1 MGWFHL
7 EGAEV
12 AAARRRALTL
22 ATSAGMADLAARA
35 QAGSDLADEELAALF
50 LSPRI
55 ATEALIA
62 VAGRRRP
69 PGGPRLETFSPLY
82 ITNECDAE
90 CRMCGM
96 RRTNAALVREAA
108 DAATV
113 EAQLEI
119 LHRRGLRG
127 VAILSGEY
135 HHGVFRRTMITRAAH
150 AVGAALSRGFTHV
163 LINIGALEAD
173 EYGVLLAAVPH
184 AADGTVEP
192 RLTMCTFQETYSP
205 EVYGRFMGTNP
216 ENPRSDFERRL
227 TNFDRAREA
236 GMWAANPGV
245 LLGLNPD
252 VAYELLALLAHV
264 RHLDA
269 RGMAVYVSLPRLR
282 KASGTPYGRGIDD
295 DTFTRLVAVLSFGRP
310 GAKVVIST
318 RESPGMQRRLVPM
331 IGVLTP
337 GSPGV
342 APYTETGARFEIE
355 ASQFE
360 VLDHRPIEAIL
371 GEFLAAGATI
381 DRFEAAGR
389 TIRP

>member
-1 MGWFHL
+1 
-7 EGAEV
+7 
-12 AAARRRALTL
+12 
-22 ATSAGMADLAARA
+22 
-35 QAGSDLADEELAALF
+35 
-50 LSPRI
+50 
-55 ATEALIA
+55 
-62 VAGRRRP
+62 
-69 PGGPRLETFSPLY
+69 
-82 ITNECDAE
+82 
-90 CRMCGM
+90 M

-135 HHGVFRRTMITRAAH
+135 HHGVFRRTMIARAAH

-192 RLTMCTFQETYSP
+192 QLTMCTFQETYSP

-282 KASGTPYGRGIDD
+282 KASGTPYGQGIDD

-342 APYTETGARFEIE
+342 APYTETGARFEVE